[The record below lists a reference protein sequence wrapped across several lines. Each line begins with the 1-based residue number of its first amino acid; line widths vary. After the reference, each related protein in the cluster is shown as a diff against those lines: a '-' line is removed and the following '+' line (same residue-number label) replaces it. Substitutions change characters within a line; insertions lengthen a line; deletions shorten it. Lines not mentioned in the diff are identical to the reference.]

1 MTDGNWSDYVADA
14 GTDGAAP
21 SEDSTSTG
29 AAGGASGQDDVAGR
43 VQAANEWAAW
53 GNVEAAQEELDSA
66 RTAADIA
73 DGVDGAATGPSIGAD
88 DMGSADDNLAD
99 PGSDPNP

>member
-1 MTDGNWSDYVADA
+1 MTDGNWSDYLADA
-14 GTDGAAP
+14 GTDGEAP
-21 SEDSTSTG
+21 SEASTSTG
-29 AAGGASGQDDVAGR
+29 DAASGQADAAGH

-88 DMGSADDNLAD
+88 YMDSADDNLSD

>member
-14 GTDGAAP
+14 GADGDAP
-21 SEDSTSTG
+21 EDSTT
-29 AAGGASGQDDVAGR
+29 GGAGSASVQDDDAGH

-73 DGVDGAATGPSIGAD
+73 DGVDGAAIRPSIGAD
-88 DMGSADDNLAD
+88 YVDSADDSLAD
-99 PGSDPNP
+99 PGPDPNP

>member
-14 GTDGAAP
+14 GTDGAVSP
-21 SEDSTSTG
+21 EDSTSTG
-29 AAGGASGQDDVAGR
+29 EAGAEGGQHDDAGH

-73 DGVDGAATGPSIGAD
+73 DGVDGAAVRPSIGAD
-88 DMGSADDNLAD
+88 YVDSADDSLAD